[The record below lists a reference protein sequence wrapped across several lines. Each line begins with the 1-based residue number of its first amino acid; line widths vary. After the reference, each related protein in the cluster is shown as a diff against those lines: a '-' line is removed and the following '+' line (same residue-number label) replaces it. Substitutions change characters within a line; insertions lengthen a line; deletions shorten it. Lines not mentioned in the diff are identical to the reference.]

1 MESPDVLLLGRA
13 EPSLYDCHRPA
24 AGPKQRNLA
33 EPGRGYLQDLHLS
46 RQRLPPGV
54 AYAQTRNGRAPR
66 LPGTRTRSVVASQAT
81 QRRDAA
87 AVARHERHRVTV
99 RRVRCGPD
107 GEKPD
112 RLCALQ
118 GRDERALLA
127 AGFRAA
133 CIFRPAS
140 CSEFGLFRCEGN
152 VRPRVHLYACN
163 ERVAA
168 VLGAEDRCLTLS
180 HIEPVLAQT
189 IDDVWLMG
197 DENGVGA
204 GLR

>member
-1 MESPDVLLLGRA
+1 MIATGRLQVRNKEASPSRGEATAKTFLYRASASRPASLMRGRA
-13 EPSLYDCHRPA
+13 V
-24 AGPKQRNLA
+24 AG
-33 EPGRGYLQDLHLS
+33 
-46 RQRLPPGV
+46 
-54 AYAQTRNGRAPR
+54 APR
-66 LPGTRTRSVVASQAT
+66 LPRTRTRSVVASQAT

-87 AVARHERHRVTV
+87 AVARHDRHRVTV
-99 RRVRCGPD
+99 RCVRCGPD

-112 RLCALQ
+112 RLCAL
-118 GRDERALLA
+118 RARRESTSRR
-127 AGFRAA
+127 GFRAV

-140 CSEFGLFRCEGN
+140 RSEFGLFRCEGDA
-152 VRPRVHLYACN
+152 RPRVHLYACD

-168 VLGAEDRCLTLS
+168 IFGTEDRCLTLS

>member
-1 MESPDVLLLGRA
+1 MIATGRLQVPNKEASPSRGEATSKTFPYRA
-13 EPSLYDCHRPA
+13 SAFRPA
-24 AGPKQRNLA
+24 SLMRRRAMAG
-33 EPGRGYLQDLHLS
+33 
-46 RQRLPPGV
+46 
-54 AYAQTRNGRAPR
+54 APR
-66 LPGTRTRSVVASQAT
+66 LPGRRTRSVVASQAT
-81 QRRDAA
+81 RRRDAA
-87 AVARHERHRVTV
+87 AVTRHERHRVTV
-99 RRVRCGPD
+99 RCVGCGPD

-118 GRDERALLA
+118 GRDERAHFA
-127 AGFRAA
+127 AAFRAV

-152 VRPRVHLYACN
+152 ARPRVHLYACD

-168 VLGAEDRCLTLS
+168 ILGTEDRCLTLS
-180 HIEPVLAQT
+180 HIEPVLAET